1 MAKET
6 EFAIIRFTQ
15 DWSAIIEG
23 ELRAGS
29 SFAIEYDTRRLPRCR
44 ATYNGLPAWGIAV
57 WIRVLPGGDIIEGGW
72 SGGQEQPDSTLPPL
86 LFRVPQN
93 AKSLEIWFKGSDQS
107 GCVEW
112 DSRFGANY
120 RFEVDQSAD
129 SI

>member
-15 DWSAIIEG
+15 DWSAILEG

-44 ATYNGLPAWGIAV
+44 ATYSGLPAWSITV
-57 WIRVLPGGDIIEGGW
+57 WIRVLPGGDIIEGEWPGR
-72 SGGQEQPDSTLPPL
+72 QEQPDRTLPAL
-86 LFRVPQN
+86 HFRVPQN
-93 AKSLEIWFKGSDQS
+93 AKSLEIWFKGWDRS
-107 GCVEW
+107 GSVEW

-120 RFEVDQSAD
+120 RFEVEQSAD